1 MAAVCWARPLARGL
15 PLVLLAA
22 AMPLES
28 ALAQALTAEQV
39 LGGLA
44 SDPRGAWRRR
54 RRPANAAA
62 RLE

>member
-1 MAAVCWARPLARGL
+1 MAAVCWARPLSIGL
-15 PLVLLAA
+15 PLGLFAA

-44 SDPRGAWRRR
+44 SAPRGAWRRR
-54 RRPANAAA
+54 RWPADSSSTA
-62 RLE
+62 